1 MGQAEIE
8 QNRLDGRN
16 VTAYKNGMEQSPT
29 SILLFIKENH
39 ALAASLAEKIEAWF
53 AARNIPCQCFS
64 PRATTQ
70 DFAHCPLSQRP
81 LALVLGGDGT
91 MLSVARVLCGK
102 NIPLLGINLGKVG
115 FLAEIDPSE
124 WEQALE
130 RVMAG
135 NHYHV
140 QPYMA
145 LAWTLLRNNTP
156 FASGVAINDVVLAR
170 GAIARAVTLDVSINK
185 VFMTHLK
192 CDGIMVSAPLG
203 TTAYAVSAG
212 GPLVFP
218 SLEAQILTP
227 ISPFAGALA
236 PFVLPASSEFCIKA
250 SRGTNQS
257 APHLTVD
264 GQESY
269 PMQEEDELIVT
280 GVPGALSLLL
290 SDANWYLTRL
300 IERGFV
306 VPGPAA

>member
-1 MGQAEIE
+1 MEILWTGKVF
-8 QNRLDGRN
+8 QRIKKR
-16 VTAYKNGMEQSPT
+16 MEKTPA
-29 SILLFIKENH
+29 SILLFVKENH
-39 ALAASLAEKIEAWF
+39 PLAASLAEQVQGWLT
-53 AARNIPCQCFS
+53 ARGIVCRIFS
-64 PRATTQ
+64 PRVTEQ
-70 DFAHCPLSQRP
+70 EIFACEFLPGS

-102 NIPLLGINLGKVG
+102 KIPLLGINLGKVG
-115 FLAEIDPSE
+115 FLTEIAPSD

-130 RVMAG
+130 RVING
-135 NHYHV
+135 GYYKE

-145 LAWTLLRNNTP
+145 LSWTLLRENRL
-156 FASGVAINDVVLAR
+156 FAEGVAINDVVLAR
-170 GAIARAVTLDVSINK
+170 GAIARAVTLDVSINQ
-185 VFMTHLK
+185 VFMTRLK

-236 PFVLPASSEFCIKA
+236 PFVLPASSVFRIKA
-250 SRGTNQS
+250 SKDTNQS

-269 PMQEEDELIVT
+269 PMLEEDELVVT
-280 GVPGALSLLL
+280 GVPGALSLML
-290 SDANWYLTRL
+290 SDSNWYLTRL